1 MSCNHIHKNNIDFD
15 AKVWSLSVP
24 ISERGKSKLSLEG
37 VLTHYG
43 WCQFSSWGDGVGS
56 IRCFWTAQQ
65 HGVLQ
70 VGVSLNVTHL
80 EIHGVEQWTF
90 QTGQASIKW
99 GVSSSPSLVEE
110 HTACIYSNP
119 NEFLSFVFSV
129 RISSI
134 RWPFPACCLSF
145 RLWYLFCRLQ
155 INPRLGHFAFS

>member
-1 MSCNHIHKNNIDFD
+1 MWHSFNHIHKNNIYFD
-15 AKVWSLSVP
+15 AQVWSLFIP
-24 ISERGKSKLSLEG
+24 IFERGKSKFSFEGG

-56 IRCFWTAQQ
+56 VRCLWTAQQ

-99 GVSSSPSLVEE
+99 GGSPLHHRWLKNTQPAPTLTQVSFCHLSSLSELPPSV
-110 HTACIYSNP
+110 
-119 NEFLSFVFSV
+119 
-129 RISSI
+129 
-134 RWPFPACCLSF
+134 
-145 RLWYLFCRLQ
+145 
-155 INPRLGHFAFS
+155 GHFWPVV